1 MAKQSEIKGLIGG
14 LNVQQSEIM
23 AKQKLVDVIGNEV
36 SRQVSNQK
44 GIVGTFNEVEVSEV
58 LWR

>member
-23 AKQKLVDVIGNEV
+23 ARQKLVDVIDDEV

-44 GIVGTFNEVEVSEV
+44 V
-58 LWR
+58 